1 MATRRILGLL
11 ASERGWAVLLLL
23 GGLAWLAGFLWL

>member
-1 MATRRILGLL
+1 MAVRRILGLL
-11 ASERGWAVLLLL
+11 ASERGAILLLL